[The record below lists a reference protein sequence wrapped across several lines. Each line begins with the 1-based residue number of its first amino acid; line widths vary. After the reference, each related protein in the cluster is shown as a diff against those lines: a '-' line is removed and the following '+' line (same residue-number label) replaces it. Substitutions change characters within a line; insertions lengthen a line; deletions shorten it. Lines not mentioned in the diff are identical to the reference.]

1 MAGIREAKK
10 QETREA
16 ISAAAMK
23 LFSEKG
29 YEQTS
34 MEDIAREAEVGKAT
48 IYGYFKNKQEIFIA
62 FCDEELDRSLEK
74 LQLDKMDNKP
84 IIEILVGYFALD
96 FLFFENN
103 REFASYFLREMA
115 FPHEMNETTREHDQR
130 YLEILDSIIRH
141 AQDTGEIDP
150 QLDVFMT
157 SIHFFSLYLG
167 VLVGW
172 FRGFVNSPEEFE
184 QKLTALFL
192 QALDGVRP

>member
-1 MAGIREAKK
+1 
-10 QETREA
+10 
-16 ISAAAMK
+16 MK

-34 MEDIAREAEVGKAT
+34 MEEIAREAEIGKAT

-74 LQLDKMDNKP
+74 LEINKTDNKP
-84 IIEILVGYFALD
+84 ILEILVGYFAHD

-103 REFASYFLREMA
+103 REFASHFLREMA
-115 FPHEMNETTREHDQR
+115 FPQEMNETTREHDQR
-130 YLEILDSIIRH
+130 YLGILDSIICH
-141 AQDTGEIDP
+141 GQETGEIDP
-150 QLDVFMT
+150 RHDVFLT
-157 SIHFFSLYLG
+157 AIHFFSLYLG

-172 FRGFVNSPEEFE
+172 FRGFVNSSEEFE
-184 QKLTALFL
+184 QRLSALFR